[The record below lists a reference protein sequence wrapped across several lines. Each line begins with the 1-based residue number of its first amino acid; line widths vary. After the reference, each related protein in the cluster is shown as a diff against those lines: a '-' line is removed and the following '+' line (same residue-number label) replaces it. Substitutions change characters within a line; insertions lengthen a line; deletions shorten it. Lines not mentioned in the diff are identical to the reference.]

1 MIRRAGFRL
10 LWVLLLLGLGGTA
23 TAAPWRAD
31 PRASTLEFEA
41 YYQGQA
47 APGRFREFEVLLEL
61 GPGGREPE
69 RLEVT
74 VALASFDM
82 GSREILDAVRAPE
95 WLDLTRFPTARFV
108 SDDIRRQGASC
119 VARGRLRLKGIER
132 EVTAPFEWERGND
145 AGRLRGA
152 TVIDRTAFDVGT
164 GEWAS
169 DDPIGLEI
177 RIAYDVRLVPAQ

>member
-1 MIRRAGFRL
+1 
-10 LWVLLLLGLGGTA
+10 
-23 TAAPWRAD
+23 
-31 PRASTLEFEA
+31 
-41 YYQGQA
+41 
-47 APGRFREFEVLLEL
+47 EFEVLLEL

-108 SDDIRRQGASC
+108 SDDIRRQGAGY